1 MQIDINDWSI
11 EFLLCPIFG
20 IAVGVNYYNP
30 ELDNDDVTDDEF
42 YNDLTFLF
50 GVFALKI
57 RWWKN

>member
-11 EFLLCPIFG
+11 EFLLCPVFG

-50 GVFALKI
+50 GVFGLKI